1 MRLTKTSQSLMS
13 FFIENKCINHSQP
26 TKKTNHILRK
36 LYSELKTANAFV
48 QKKKREEGPSFYKLV
63 ITKPATKTT
72 TSNPYT
78 GTVNVTST
86 YVSKDTEGWF
96 TLNSAEREQLY
107 YIYKAITVNGSD
119 PNYTSQDI
127 AFAKLMD
134 NIYANWPALH
144 SPIQKLIVL
153 KRKSIQNKY
162 NKPDNF
168 SKEVW
173 KFPHQ
178 HENP

>member
-1 MRLTKTSQSLMS
+1 MKSLVKAINNLANSISRLSS
-13 FFIENKCINHSQP
+13 ND
-26 TKKTNHILRK
+26 
-36 LYSELKTANAFV
+36 
-48 QKKKREEGPSFYKLV
+48 KLV

-96 TLNSAEREQLY
+96 SLNSAEREQLY
-107 YIYKAITVNGSD
+107 YIYKAITLNGAD

-127 AFAKLMD
+127 VFSRVMD
-134 NIYANWPALH
+134 NLYVNWPSLH
-144 SPIQKLIVL
+144 NPIQKLIVL
-153 KRKSIQNKY
+153 KKRSIQDKY
-162 NKPDNF
+162 NKPNTS
-168 SKEVW
+168 SKKVL

>member
-1 MRLTKTSQSLMS
+1 MEKNMKSLV
-13 FFIENKCINHSQP
+13 KAIN
-26 TKKTNHILRK
+26 NL
-36 LYSELKTANAFV
+36 AN
-48 QKKKREEGPSFYKLV
+48 S
-63 ITKPATKTT
+63 ITKLADSKKIITPKPVSTVT
-72 TSNPYT
+72 TSSPYT
-78 GTVNVTST
+78 GTSTVNITPT

-96 TLNSAEREQLY
+96 TLNSAEKEQLY
-107 YIYKAITVNGSD
+107 YIYKAISTKVLD
-119 PNYTSQDI
+119 PSYIPNHTNSDI

>member
-1 MRLTKTSQSLMS
+1 MKSLV
-13 FFIENKCINHSQP
+13 NAINNLANSISKLADSRNIIVP
-26 TKKTNHILRK
+26 KPISNPYASVSKIADSKKT
-36 LYSELKTANAFV
+36 V
-48 QKKKREEGPSFYKLV
+48 VPQ
-63 ITKPATKTT
+63 TT
-72 TSNPYT
+72 TSNPYA
-78 GTVNVTST
+78 GSVNITSGSYT
-86 YVSKDTEGWF
+86 SKDTEGWY
-96 TLNSAEREQLY
+96 TLSAAEREQLY
-107 YIYKAITVNGSD
+107 YVYKAITVNGAD

-144 SPIQKLIVL
+144 SPIQKLIAL
-153 KRKSIQNKY
+153 KKRSIQDKLNQKY
-162 NKPDNF
+162 TS